1 MLNAQELVVKKKPV
15 TLEIETIMIKK
26 CLFTGASSAAL
37 LLSAIFAAP
46 VLSSEATCMV
56 AGEQKPAS
64 VCAAQTRIYASTCYI
79 CHGPSGKSDQS
90 SPGLAGQDKA
100 YLVQAMK
107 EQKAGKRE
115 TTVMKKYMLGFTDA
129 EIEQMAEF
137 FAGIK

>member
-1 MLNAQELVVKKKPV
+1 M
-15 TLEIETIMIKK
+15 IMK

-37 LLSAIFAAP
+37 LLSTTFSAP
-46 VLSSEATCMV
+46 VLASEATCMV

-79 CHGPSGKSDQS
+79 CHGPNGKSNQS
-90 SPGLAGQDKA
+90 IPGLAGQDKA